1 MLAPLYN
8 AIQNVLTRLT
18 TTRAANLDKLDA
30 NISTRAASSTALS
43 NATWS
48 DARAGKIDNL
58 DAAIS
63 TRAPSSTALS
73 TATWTPTK
81 AGYLD
86 AAISSRSTL
95 TANDVWGA
103 GTRTLTALPSVIKSY
118 QTGFAALSARGN
130 GEDVRYNDITISSVD
145 INKCIVIINYH
156 GGNGVI
162 GATGRLTS
170 NTNLRISSGSES
182 GIYLRWQVIEFA

>member
-63 TRAPSSTALS
+63 
-73 TATWTPTK
+73 
-81 AGYLD
+81 
-86 AAISSRSTL
+86 SRSTL

-103 GTRTLTALPSVIKSY
+103 GTRTLTVLPSVIKSY
-118 QTGFAALSARGN
+118 QTGSAALNKEGA
-130 GEDVRYNDITISSVD
+130 GEDFRYNDITISSVD
-145 INKCIVIINYH
+145 INKCIVIINDHDGY
-156 GGNGVI
+156 

-170 NTNLRISSGSES
+170 NTNLRISAAGS
-182 GIYLRWQVIEFA
+182 YNDLLRWQVIEFA

>member
-18 TTRAANLDKLDA
+18 T
-30 NISTRAASSTALS
+30 TALS

-118 QTGFAALSARGN
+118 QTGFAASDNNGT
-130 GEDVRYNDITISSVD
+130 GEDEKYNDITISSVD
-145 INKCIVIINYH
+145 INKCIVIINDH
-156 GGNGVI
+156 IGS

-170 NTNLRISSGSES
+170 NTNLRISATR
-182 GIYLRWQVIEFA
+182 GISMRWQVIEFA